1 MAHAAHVRSPC
12 VAGWTLPI
20 ADGVWSRIARDFGLS
35 RREAEVVRCVLNNLD
50 VRHVAARFAIS
61 ERTVRAHLE
70 HVYRKLEVRNRSDL
84 ILFVFADV
92 LERGLS

>member
-1 MAHAAHVRSPC
+1 M
-12 VAGWTLPI
+12 T
-20 ADGVWSRIARDFGLS
+20 DGVWSFIAWNLGLS
-35 RREAEVVRCVLNNLD
+35 RREAEIVRCVLDNLD
-50 VRHVAARFAIS
+50 VRDIGARCAIS

-84 ILFVFADV
+84 ILLVFADV